1 MSENSIIFAKAGK
14 DLEKEISIELKMA
27 NRHGFICGATGTGK
41 TVTLKV
47 ISEAFSR
54 AGVPVFLSDI
64 KGDLSGMM
72 MAGESNDDM
81 KERIERF
88 GIGDS
93 FSYRAYPTEFFD
105 VYGESGIP
113 LRTTVTEM
121 GPLLLSQCLGLNDTQ
136 TDLLTVA
143 FKIADDLDLLLI
155 DLKDIKAMLNY
166 IYDNQKELETEYGH
180 MAKQSITAIIRSIA
194 ALEAEG
200 GEKFFGEPAID
211 ISDFIRLSEDGQ
223 GYINILDAKA
233 LMNKPKL
240 YSAFL
245 LFLLSE
251 LFEELP
257 EVGDP
262 EKPKMVV
269 FFDEAHLIFDN
280 TSSALKEKMA
290 QVIKLIRSKGV
301 GVYFVTQSPGDI
313 SDKILSQLSN
323 KVEHALRAYTPA
335 ERKALK
341 AAAESFRENPDFD
354 TLELLEQLGTGEAI
368 VSVLGDDGV
377 PGVAE
382 HAYILPPESYIGVV
396 TDAAR
401 KDNVLKSSLIDKYY
415 EMKDRDSCYEFMARK
430 MKIKEE
436 AEQREEEAEKARI
449 EQEKAER
456 EQAKE
461 REKAEREAEKAAEE
475 AAKQNARAVKSV
487 LSTTAGTIGRQL
499 GNTIGKSLG
508 GKYGKT
514 LGGNIGASLGRNILG
529 TLFRL

>member
-1 MSENSIIFAKAGK
+1 MSENKIIFAKAGK
-14 DLEKEISIELKMA
+14 DLKKEIAIDLKTA

-47 ISEAFSR
+47 LSEAFSK

-72 MAGESNDDM
+72 MAGESTDDM
-81 KERIERF
+81 KERIEKF

-93 FSYRAYPTEFFD
+93 FSYKAYPTEFFD
-105 VYGESGIP
+105 VYGENGIP

-180 MAKQSITAIIRSIA
+180 MAKQSITAIIRSIV

-301 GVYFVTQSPGDI
+301 GV
-313 SDKILSQLSN
+313 
-323 KVEHALRAYTPA
+323 
-335 ERKALK
+335 
-341 AAAESFRENPDFD
+341 
-354 TLELLEQLGTGEAI
+354 
-368 VSVLGDDGV
+368 
-377 PGVAE
+377 
-382 HAYILPPESYIGVV
+382 
-396 TDAAR
+396 
-401 KDNVLKSSLIDKYY
+401 
-415 EMKDRDSCYEFMARK
+415 
-430 MKIKEE
+430 
-436 AEQREEEAEKARI
+436 
-449 EQEKAER
+449 
-456 EQAKE
+456 
-461 REKAEREAEKAAEE
+461 
-475 AAKQNARAVKSV
+475 
-487 LSTTAGTIGRQL
+487 
-499 GNTIGKSLG
+499 
-508 GKYGKT
+508 
-514 LGGNIGASLGRNILG
+514 
-529 TLFRL
+529 

>member
-1 MSENSIIFAKAGK
+1 MSENSIIFAKDGK

-93 FSYRAYPTEFFD
+93 FSYKAYPTEFFD

-269 FFDEAHLIFDN
+269 FFDEAHLIFNN

-301 GVYFVTQSPGDI
+301 GVYFVTQSPKDI
-313 SDKILSQLSN
+313 PEDILSQLSN

-449 EQEKAER
+449 EQEKVEM

-461 REKAEREAEKAAEE
+461 REKAEREAEK

>member
-93 FSYRAYPTEFFD
+93 FSYKAYPTEFFD

-301 GVYFVTQSPGDI
+301 GVYFVTQSPKDI
-313 SDKILSQLSN
+313 PEDILSQLSN

-449 EQEKAER
+449 EQEKVEM

-461 REKAEREAEKAAEE
+461 REKAEREAEK

>member
-1 MSENSIIFAKAGK
+1 MSENKIIFAKAGK
-14 DLEKEISIELKMA
+14 DLEKKIAIDLKTA

-47 ISEAFSR
+47 LSEAFSR

-64 KGDLSGMM
+64 KEDLSGMM

-81 KERIERF
+81 KERIEKF

-93 FSYRAYPTEFFD
+93 FGYKAYPTEFFD
-105 VYGESGIP
+105 VYGENGIP

-121 GPLLLSQCLGLNDTQ
+121 GPLLLSQCLGLNGTQ

-155 DLKDIKAMLNY
+155 DLKDIKSMLNY
-166 IYDNQKELETEYGH
+166 IYDNQKEFETEYGR
-180 MAKQSITAIIRSIA
+180 MAKQSITSIIRSIV

-211 ISDFIRLSEDGQ
+211 ISDFIRLSEGGQ

-251 LFEELP
+251 IFEELP

-280 TSSALKEKMA
+280 TSSALKKKMA

-301 GVYFVTQSPGDI
+301 GVYFVTQSPKDI
-313 SDKILSQLSN
+313 PEDILSQLSN
-323 KVEHALRAYTPA
+323 RIEHALRAYTPA

-341 AAAESFRENPDFD
+341 AAADSFRENPDFD

-382 HAYILPPESYIGVV
+382 HAYILPPESYIGAV

-401 KDNVLKSSLIDKYY
+401 KDNVLRSSLIDKYY
-415 EMKDRDSCYEFMARK
+415 AMNDRDSCYEFMARK
-430 MKIKEE
+430 MKLKEE
-436 AEQREEEAEKARI
+436 SKKKEEEAEK
-449 EQEKAER
+449 
-456 EQAKE
+456 
-461 REKAEREAEKAAEE
+461 

-487 LSTTAGTIGRQL
+487 LSTTAGTIGRQV

-508 GKYGKT
+508 GKYGRT